1 MEAEMNKAVVGAIIA
16 AAVLAM
22 PYGVG
27 MAAERMPGGVEMGG
41 KYYPPCTSRNQ
52 DNCVQVP
59 MRMRERMHA
68 PAKKMRMHKQPMMR
82 KGASMT
88 PEVPHGCSPVTT
100 PCE

>member
-1 MEAEMNKAVVGAIIA
+1 MNRAVVGAIVA
-16 AAVLAM
+16 AAVVAV
-22 PYGVG
+22 PYSLG

-59 MRMRERMHA
+59 MRMRERVHVPERA
-68 PAKKMRMHKQPMMR
+68 PMHKQPMMR
-82 KGASMT
+82 KGAPMT
-88 PEVPHGCSPVTT
+88 PEVPRGCSPVTT